1 MYPSIY
7 RCLPVRPFIHPSV
20 HPSIHPCIHP
30 SVPPSI
36 HLSIFPSIHLSSS
49 IHVILTPPAQMPN
62 EPLLRPGPGAT
73 CHGHGGNSE
82 YSVACVTSIYRFD
95 IFANLLLAG
104 CPWLPCAYSRAR
116 EARTRGF
123 EGVAEAR
130 LKALIWPA
138 EVCCYPWRIREKHLT
153 DRARREFCRF

>member
-1 MYPSIY
+1 MVMVAIPSIP
-7 RCLPVRPFIHPSV
+7 L
-20 HPSIHPCIHP
+20 
-30 SVPPSI
+30 
-36 HLSIFPSIHLSSS
+36 
-49 IHVILTPPAQMPN
+49 HVSLQYT
-62 EPLLRPGPGAT
+62 G
-73 CHGHGGNSE
+73 
-82 YSVACVTSIYRFD
+82 FD